1 MLRHKFFESNELL
14 ENPLFHNV
22 ENFDNEFSNEYIHT
36 FEFQN
41 NSSKDES
48 SSNFNEHDLY
58 FYNNNKNMNEINN
71 NEDIK
76 ENENKEKNKNIDN
89 IFKENDKF
97 NPFVQ
102 NKVNNEIDISKKEN
116 FKEKTIL
123 ETTDLTNKKLNTN
136 ISQEKQNKNINQ
148 INSNLNKI
156 NSVNLSIDATQ
167 SIKYINNN
175 NFLGKKRENN
185 YISFSDKYIK
195 KVRILII
202 KMIIIFINDL
212 IIKFTNNDIGKGMC
226 EKKFVEINKKDLTHS
241 PVEYDKEFLNKKI
254 KEILSSISKKF
265 TNVLPKNN
273 KELLEYLL
281 NLKDKGKYFQELF
294 DLSFLDCLEHIRGN
308 KNNELLNGF
317 PTIDKIIEKEMKS
330 LSKYNLAHLKS
341 CFVNYKELVENKK
354 SRKSK
359 NNQNKK

>member
-89 IFKENDKF
+89 IFKENDKI

-102 NKVNNEIDISKKEN
+102 NKVINEIDISKKEN

-175 NFLGKKRENN
+175 NFLGKKRESN
-185 YISFSDKYIK
+185 YITFSDKYIK
-195 KVRILII
+195 KVRILTI

-241 PVEYDKEFLNKKI
+241 SVEYDKEFLNKKI
-254 KEILSSISKKF
+254 KEILASISKKF

>member
-58 FYNNNKNMNEINN
+58 FYNNNNKNMNEINN

-89 IFKENDKF
+89 IFRENDK
-97 NPFVQ
+97 
-102 NKVNNEIDISKKEN
+102 

-156 NSVNLSIDATQ
+156 NSVGATQ

-175 NFLGKKRENN
+175 NFLGKKRESN
-185 YISFSDKYIK
+185 YITFSDKYIK
-195 KVRILII
+195 KVRILTI

-241 PVEYDKEFLNKKI
+241 SVEYDKEFLNKKI
-254 KEILSSISKKF
+254 KEILASISKKF
-265 TNVLPKNN
+265 TNVLAKNN

>member
-1 MLRHKFFESNELL
+1 
-14 ENPLFHNV
+14 
-22 ENFDNEFSNEYIHT
+22 
-36 FEFQN
+36 
-41 NSSKDES
+41 
-48 SSNFNEHDLY
+48 
-58 FYNNNKNMNEINN
+58 
-71 NEDIK
+71 
-76 ENENKEKNKNIDN
+76 
-89 IFKENDKF
+89 
-97 NPFVQ
+97 
-102 NKVNNEIDISKKEN
+102 
-116 FKEKTIL
+116 
-123 ETTDLTNKKLNTN
+123 
-136 ISQEKQNKNINQ
+136 
-148 INSNLNKI
+148 
-156 NSVNLSIDATQ
+156 
-167 SIKYINNN
+167 
-175 NFLGKKRENN
+175 
-185 YISFSDKYIK
+185 
-195 KVRILII
+195 
-202 KMIIIFINDL
+202 MIIIFINEL

-241 PVEYDKEFLNKKI
+241 SVEYDKEFLNKKI

-265 TNVLPKNN
+265 TNVLDKNN